1 MWAWVL
7 VFSKQTMRG
16 RGHAGGHEGT
26 RRGPRHNA
34 PRRLRGCPWLGKAR
48 RFGFP
53 GARSQPGPRGAPL
66 SSMSSGSLRV
76 EASCGHSHFALG
88 LGPVGKERTT
98 SLGAVLGTVAL
109 CCLGP

>member
-1 MWAWVL
+1 
-7 VFSKQTMRG
+7 
-16 RGHAGGHEGT
+16 
-26 RRGPRHNA
+26 
-34 PRRLRGCPWLGKAR
+34 
-48 RFGFP
+48 
-53 GARSQPGPRGAPL
+53 
-66 SSMSSGSLRV
+66 MSSGSLRV